1 MYCQYQSVHGMV
13 GVLIVSALCGVS
25 LSCFM
30 ATGSYLLSISVEQE
44 AVAKASGVFS
54 IIGGI
59 GGLIAPIFMGNAA
72 KIMLGENTA
81 NNQFMIAF
89 FGMLIFGVIATVV
102 MMKKKENK

>member
-1 MYCQYQSVHGMV
+1 
-13 GVLIVSALCGVS
+13 
-25 LSCFM
+25 M
-30 ATGSYLLSISVEQE
+30 ATGSYLPSISVEQE